1 MSVKEIAQASELNKS
16 SLHHHIKTLYELG
29 YLTQDLESRKYDIGL
44 KLVQL
49 GQAYLQ
55 RMDVRERGHAFL
67 EQLCRDLNQTV
78 HMLLLDGNK
87 VVYVD
92 KIEPQ
97 YYPGALRCSSFIGMH
112 TEIHSTASGKVLLA
126 QLDETALGK
135 VLKQI
140 SLNPTTIHTN
150 TDIDRFKQELEQ
162 TRKRGYGL
170 EVQEHSIGLQ
180 CVAVPILNHN
190 GECIAAI
197 SVSSQVALVDYES
210 LNGHILSKLLD
221 TGQKISAEMGYSG
234 AYVVAV

>member
-1 MSVKEIAQASELNKS
+1 M
-16 SLHHHIKTLYELG
+16 G
-29 YLTQDLESRKYDIGL
+29 
-44 KLVQL
+44 
-49 GQAYLQ
+49 
-55 RMDVRERGHAFL
+55 
-67 EQLCRDLNQTV
+67 
-78 HMLLLDGNK
+78 
-87 VVYVD
+87 
-92 KIEPQ
+92 
-97 YYPGALRCSSFIGMH
+97 
-112 TEIHSTASGKVLLA
+112 
-126 QLDETALGK
+126 ETALGK
-135 VLKQI
+135 VLEQI

-150 TDIDRFKQELEQ
+150 TDIVRFKQELEQ

-221 TGQKISAEMGYSG
+221 IGQKISAEMGYSG